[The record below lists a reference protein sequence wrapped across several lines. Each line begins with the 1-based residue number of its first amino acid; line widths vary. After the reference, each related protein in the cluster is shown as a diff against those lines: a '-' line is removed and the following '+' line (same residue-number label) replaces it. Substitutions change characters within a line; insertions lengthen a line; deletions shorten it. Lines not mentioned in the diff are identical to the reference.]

1 MSAEEK
7 KSSGPDGK
15 GKAMERLQFDVPE
28 GATQEQVADMITNQ
42 ILGLVSKD
50 ATDQD

>member
-15 GKAMERLQFDVPE
+15 GKAMERLQFDIPE
-28 GATQEQVADMITNQ
+28 GATKEQVDDMITNQ

-50 ATDQD
+50 ATDQG